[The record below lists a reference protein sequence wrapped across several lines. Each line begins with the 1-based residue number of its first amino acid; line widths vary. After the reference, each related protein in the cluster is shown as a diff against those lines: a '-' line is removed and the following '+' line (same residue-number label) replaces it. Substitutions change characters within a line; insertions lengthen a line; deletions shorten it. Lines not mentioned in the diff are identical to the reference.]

1 MHKLSNRMIAILLV
15 VVVICSM
22 IVPVS
27 AANRNDTVSP
37 QASSYISNVWASAS
51 RSGSTITVDFDITAT
66 GKMTSLGATTVSIRD
81 SSGTL
86 VKTFSHTTTSSMM
99 GSNRTYYSS
108 SVKYTGAS
116 ASTKY
121 YAIVYYKASDS
132 NGYDTTSYTTT
143 MV

>member
-1 MHKLSNRMIAILLV
+1 MRKKLYRVFTILLV
-15 VVVICSM
+15 AVIMCSM
-22 IVPVS
+22 AVPAMATDHDDS
-27 AANRNDTVSP
+27 ISP
-37 QASSYISNVWASAS
+37 QASAYIENVWASAS
-51 RSGSTITVDFDITAT
+51 RSGSSITVSFSITAT
-66 GKMTSLGATTVSIRD
+66 GKMSSLGATTVSIRD